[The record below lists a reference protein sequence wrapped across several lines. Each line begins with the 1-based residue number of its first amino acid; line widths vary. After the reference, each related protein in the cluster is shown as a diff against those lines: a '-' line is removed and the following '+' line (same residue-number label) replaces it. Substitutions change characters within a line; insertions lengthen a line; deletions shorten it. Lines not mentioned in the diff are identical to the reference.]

1 MRILIVEDEAKIA
14 SDLRAALEESGY
26 VIDLARDGEEAWFKG
41 DTESYDAVILDLG
54 LPKLD
59 GLSVLARWREG
70 GVKTPVL
77 ALTARDSWR
86 DKVEGID
93 AGADDYLAKPFQM
106 EELLARVR
114 SIIRRAAGNPSSII
128 RVGNVALDLRQRD
141 ATVDGQRVTLTQLEF
156 RGLSYLMHHHGRVIS
171 QGELTEHV
179 YRQDFLHDSN
189 AIEVLIARLRKKLEA
204 DFIRTRRG
212 HGYIVGVI
220 EP

>member
-1 MRILIVEDEAKIA
+1 MSAVQAGIRSAMRILIVEDEAKIA
-14 SDLRAALEESGY
+14 SDLQAALEENGY
-26 VIDLARDGEEAWFKG
+26 VTDIARDGEEAWFKR
-41 DTESYDAVILDLG
+41 DTENYDAVILDLG

-59 GLSVLARWREG
+59 GLSVLSRWREG

-114 SIIRRAAGNPSSII
+114 SIIRRATGNPSSVI
-128 RVGNVALDLRQRD
+128 RIGNVSLDMRQRD
-141 ATVDGQRVTLTQLEF
+141 AAIDGRRVELTQLEY
-156 RGLSYLMHHHGRVIS
+156 RGLSYLMHHSGRVIS

-179 YRQDFLHDSN
+179 YGQDFPHDSN
-189 AIEVLIARLRKKLEA
+189 AIEVLS
-204 DFIRTRRG
+204 TR
-212 HGYIVGVI
+212 HSNT
-220 EP
+220 

>member
-14 SDLRAALEESGY
+14 SDLQAALEENGY
-26 VIDLARDGEEAWFKG
+26 VTDIARDGEEAWFKR
-41 DTESYDAVILDLG
+41 DTENYDAVILDLG

-59 GLSVLARWREG
+59 GLSVLSRWREG

-114 SIIRRAAGNPSSII
+114 SIIRRATGNPSSVI
-128 RVGNVALDLRQRD
+128 RIGNVSLDMRQRD
-141 ATVDGQRVTLTQLEF
+141 AAIDGRRVELTQLEY
-156 RGLSYLMHHHGRVIS
+156 RGLSYLMHHSGRVIS

-179 YRQDFLHDSN
+179 YGQDFPHDSN
-189 AIEVLIARLRKKLEA
+189 AIEVLS
-204 DFIRTRRG
+204 TR
-212 HGYIVGVI
+212 HSNT
-220 EP
+220 